1 MVLGGDESELT
12 ARIAEG
18 DVDAFRTIAE
28 RHGAALLAVARSVLR
43 DEAEAEDVVQETL
56 VKLWRSGEDVSVPE
70 GGIGPWLKRVA
81 RNLAIDRQRR
91 ARKFDV
97 VEEVPDTVAPA
108 VQQSEIEDRERKAAV
123 DAAIDELPDRQ
134 RSALLLFH
142 HEGFSVAEIAL
153 SLAVSEDAAE
163 SLLARARRGLKAR
176 LESSWRALVG
186 LDEDV

>member
-1 MVLGGDESELT
+1 MVQGGDESELM
-12 ARIAEG
+12 ARIAQG

-28 RHGAALLAVARSVLR
+28 RYGRILLVVARSVLR

-56 VKLWRSGEDVSVPE
+56 IKLWRAGDDVTVSD

-97 VEEVPDTVAPA
+97 VDEVPDTVSPA
-108 VQQSEIEDRERKAAV
+108 VQQSEIEDRERKSAV
-123 DAAIDELPDRQ
+123 DAAIDELPERQ

-142 HEGFSVAEIAL
+142 HEGFSVAEIAS

-163 SLLARARRGLKAR
+163 SLLARARRGLKGR
-176 LESSWRALVG
+176 LETSWRALVG